1 MQYFRWFSSTLE
13 KKYKKLLELACAQF
27 NLECEK
33 YVNGY
38 RLVAFLGMPKFHG
51 EEKKAIWI

>member
-51 EEKKAIWI
+51 EEKKAI